1 MLYGTEMNF
10 MPNSVKFC
18 LSYGM
23 KLSLISAK
31 FGKISLISS
40 PRIEWVMKIGRAAC
54 RRQICRGKLPSYPD
68 FGG

>member
-23 KLSLISAK
+23 KLSLISVK
-31 FGKISLISS
+31 FEMNQLNFKSTYRMGN
-40 PRIEWVMKIGRAAC
+40 EN
-54 RRQICRGKLPSYPD
+54 
-68 FGG
+68 